1 MPTLRAV
8 FDGPDITLDR
18 ALVMVGRHPQ
28 CDARLDS
35 LWVSRRHCILTE
47 DGGEVVVRDLGS
59 TNGIRINGQRV
70 ERGRL
75 RPGDEISI
83 AHFRYRLEGA
93 PAEHATVAHFPSG
106 PEPQCGHRPLSLL
119 PPRDLQAASP

>member
-83 AHFRYRLEGA
+83 AHIRYRLEGA
-93 PAEHATVAHFPSG
+93 PA
-106 PEPQCGHRPLSLL
+106 
-119 PPRDLQAASP
+119 

>member
-1 MPTLRAV
+1 LRAV
-8 FDGPDITLDR
+8 CDGPDITLDR
-18 ALVMVGRHPQ
+18 ALIMVGRHPQ

-35 LWVSRRHCILTE
+35 LRVSRRHCILTE

-83 AHFRYRLEGA
+83 AHIRYRLEGA
-93 PAEHATVAHFPSG
+93 PA
-106 PEPQCGHRPLSLL
+106 
-119 PPRDLQAASP
+119 

>member
-18 ALVMVGRHPQ
+18 DMVMVGRHPQ

-35 LWVSRRHCILTE
+35 LSVSRRHCMLTE
-47 DGGEVVVRDLGS
+47 DVGEVVVRDLGS
-59 TNGIRINGQRV
+59 TNGTRINGQRV

-83 AHFRYRLEGA
+83 AHIRYRLEWA
-93 PAEHATVAHFPSG
+93 PE
-106 PEPQCGHRPLSLL
+106 
-119 PPRDLQAASP
+119 

>member
-8 FDGPDITLDR
+8 YDGSDITLDR
-18 ALVMVGRHPQ
+18 AMVMVGRHPQ
-28 CDARLDS
+28 CDAKLDS
-35 LWVSRRHCILTE
+35 LRVSRRHCILTE

-83 AHFRYRLEGA
+83 AHIRYRLEGA
-93 PAEHATVAHFPSG
+93 PA
-106 PEPQCGHRPLSLL
+106 
-119 PPRDLQAASP
+119 

>member
-8 FDGPDITLDR
+8 FDGPDIALDR
-18 ALVMVGRHPQ
+18 AVVMVGRHPQ

-35 LWVSRRHCILTE
+35 LRVSRRHCILTE
-47 DGGEVVVRDLGS
+47 YGGEVVVRDLGS

-93 PAEHATVAHFPSG
+93 PA
-106 PEPQCGHRPLSLL
+106 
-119 PPRDLQAASP
+119 

>member
-1 MPTLRAV
+1 VPTLRAAC
-8 FDGPDITLDR
+8 DGPGITLDR
-18 ALVMVGRHPQ
+18 PMVLVGRHPQ

-83 AHFRYRLEGA
+83 AHIRYRLEGA
-93 PAEHATVAHFPSG
+93 PA
-106 PEPQCGHRPLSLL
+106 
-119 PPRDLQAASP
+119 

>member
-1 MPTLRAV
+1 VPTLRAV

-18 ALVMVGRHPQ
+18 ALVMVGRHSQ

-35 LWVSRRHCILTE
+35 LWVSRRHCVLTE
-47 DGGEVVVRDLGS
+47 DGGEVLDLGS

-83 AHFRYRLEGA
+83 AHIRYRLERA
-93 PAEHATVAHFPSG
+93 PA
-106 PEPQCGHRPLSLL
+106 
-119 PPRDLQAASP
+119 